1 MNKVIPF
8 VFVVAFWGL
17 FYFGNKGPNAGETI
31 AILAV
36 ICLVMLLLYSVKS
49 YLLKKIMN
57 NNKEQ
62 IV

>member
-17 FYFGNKGPNAGETI
+17 YYLGNEDPDAGEAI
-31 AILAV
+31 AILAI